1 MTRAMMIQ
9 GMPPAL
15 TCGPNT
21 VAITASAM
29 PIMPNRLPRRAV
41 SGWARP
47 PRLRMKRMVAPIYE
61 TVAMLE
67 VIVFSL
73 LAEHR
78 QHATRDREAAEHID
92 GRQREREEG
101 QEQDQPVGSVGHPLG
116 QRRRHL

>member
-1 MTRAMMIQ
+1 
-9 GMPPAL
+9 
-15 TCGPNT
+15 
-21 VAITASAM
+21 
-29 PIMPNRLPRRAV
+29 
-41 SGWARP
+41 
-47 PRLRMKRMVAPIYE
+47 MVAPIYE

-101 QEQDQPVGSVGHPLG
+101 IFCGVSSGGAVAAMLRLSKEVENAVIVAIICDRGDRYLSTGIFDAPN
-116 QRRRHL
+116 